1 MTAEKLQKLKQ
12 QQKEALKNGDF
23 ATLNKINKIIFEERE
38 KQRKAKELAREQEQE
53 KVLSAKIWAFC
64 EKMLSAE
71 NEREL

>member
-38 KQRKAKELAREQEQE
+38 KRRQTREQEREQE
-53 KVLSAKIWAFC
+53 REKRFSARICSFC

>member
-12 QQKEALKNGDF
+12 QQKEALKNEDF

-53 KVLSAKIWAFC
+53 KVLSVKIWAFC
-64 EKMLSAE
+64 EKMLSVE
-71 NEREL
+71 NERDV